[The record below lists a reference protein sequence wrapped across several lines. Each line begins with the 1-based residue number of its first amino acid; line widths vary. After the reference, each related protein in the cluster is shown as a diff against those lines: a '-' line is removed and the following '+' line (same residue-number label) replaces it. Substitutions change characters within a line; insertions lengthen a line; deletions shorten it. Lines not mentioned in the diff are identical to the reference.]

1 MNSKPPN
8 TARPGRHAGPPTAVR
23 TAVAGAAVALALP
36 AAAALAE
43 RDTSTKPTSAFAH
56 KSVGDPP
63 DVRTVKL
70 ANGDTLRM
78 FRSAATATLT
88 DPYGG
93 VIGVLTAD
101 RPGPVTSDSAGEGHT
116 WTYTMDQAIST
127 ITVIVQHD
135 GTTQSFSVTKPR
147 AHG

>member
-8 TARPGRHAGPPTAVR
+8 TVRPGRRAGLPTAVC

-43 RDTSTKPTSAFAH
+43 RDTSTTPTSTFAQTA
-56 KSVGDPP
+56 VGDPP
-63 DVRTVKL
+63 DVRTVRL

-78 FRSAATATLT
+78 VRSAATATLT

-127 ITVIVQHD
+127 VTVIVQHD
-135 GTTQSFSVTKPR
+135 GTTQSFSVIKPR
-147 AHG
+147 ARG